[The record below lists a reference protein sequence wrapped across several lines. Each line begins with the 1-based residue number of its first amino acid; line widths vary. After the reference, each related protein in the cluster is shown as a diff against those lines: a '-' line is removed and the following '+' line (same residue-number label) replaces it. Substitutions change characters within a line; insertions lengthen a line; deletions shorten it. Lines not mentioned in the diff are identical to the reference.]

1 MKYAGGSEMNT
12 TTSSKKD
19 QATAQESIDNLK
31 NQSTITEMDDMQS
44 GKEGYLF

>member
-1 MKYAGGSEMNT
+1 MKYADGSEMNT
-12 TTSSKKD
+12 TTSSKK
-19 QATAQESIDNLK
+19 ATAQESIDNLK